1 MSLPPLSRWI
11 LPSVGRQ
18 KPRTVTIVGRS
29 CTGACSLSAR
39 MAAIF
44 SPRMSSINSEKAP
57 PFFSEGRGKLPGP
70 GGAGNE
76 ECTSARR
83 SARMKSAHNKCG
95 NGDAPAV
102 VSANLS
108 RFAQGIFLFYQ
119 ILPRGTNKRFH
130 FFIVSFHS
138 PSLFPFPRKRESPYS
153 APAAQIRR
161 QRRQQ
166 REIPAFA
173 GMGGGERGRF
183 VWGKFVYWFFGG
195 GECWGSER
203 VLVE

>member
-119 ILPRGTNKRFH
+119 ILPRGTNPLS
-130 FFIVSFHS
+130 IS
-138 PSLFPFPRKRESPYS
+138 PILSIPAKAGISLFCACGANSPPKAATTGDSRFRGNGGRGEGEVCLGEVCLLVFWGGVLRE
-153 APAAQIRR
+153 
-161 QRRQQ
+161 
-166 REIPAFA
+166 
-173 GMGGGERGRF
+173 
-183 VWGKFVYWFFGG
+183 
-195 GECWGSER
+195 
-203 VLVE
+203 